1 MKSKEGAVTCKEK
14 YHKDELVEY
23 YCQDCS
29 VCICHKCGQTRH
41 NNHNKIDV
49 RQAAEESK
57 TQMKKLF
64 DKVKRK
70 VVDVETKMNEETEL
84 IKKSGNEISSV
95 EKKMT
100 EIVEERIRI
109 LNEHKM
115 AMKKKLAEIRE
126 AEEAQLANR
135 MKSLEIFATELRK
148 SLECGENFVKQGT
161 NLEILQEKGTIVLN
175 RCEELANVQEKE
187 IYVPRCVTYHVHKEV
202 LTFIPG
208 KVVAFHIDRPSQW
221 VAEGGSLKESEC
233 RRRM

>member
-23 YCQDCS
+23 YYQDCS

-135 MKSLEIFATELRK
+135 MKSLEIF
-148 SLECGENFVKQGT
+148 CN
-161 NLEILQEKGTIVLN
+161 
-175 RCEELANVQEKE
+175 
-187 IYVPRCVTYHVHKEV
+187 
-202 LTFIPG
+202 
-208 KVVAFHIDRPSQW
+208 
-221 VAEGGSLKESEC
+221 
-233 RRRM
+233 